1 VPVLIAARVGV
12 YEGEESRF
20 VPGGNPMKKTFEQIS
35 QLLDGC
41 TRTAFQLTRREM
53 FRKALA
59 GGAAITAGS
68 LLGVGKEAHASHD
81 DGEGDVATSLVPAAA
96 GGPEPSDRHALS
108 VRWLGC
114 SCFELVY
121 RHQVILLDAWYD
133 RPLCRDIGLIPEQVT
148 RANVIL
154 VGHAHFDHIA
164 DAASIAQRTGAIVIA
179 DRIGTGVLA
188 SLGLP
193 SSQYRTV
200 NGLGGEVFRFPGFTV
215 EVILA
220 HHSVG
225 PTGVNPEGETAS
237 QEIIDAYLALMTFPP
252 EDLAAAQ
259 AVTLRGSFDPLILTE
274 GTMAYLLTLDSGYR
288 VMWLDS
294 GGPIT
299 DTLVA
304 VMERERRTNLAM
316 VGYQVQVVPRF
327 QVPVTLALAQLFN
340 PDLLLPAHHDELIS
354 SIDGVSPILAPD
366 MATEPLFIAMRDAM
380 PRTQT
385 FSSIYRTPI
394 VINTRNGDFVSGS
407 LRSSRR
413 HED

>member
-1 VPVLIAARVGV
+1 
-12 YEGEESRF
+12 
-20 VPGGNPMKKTFEQIS
+20 
-35 QLLDGC
+35 
-41 TRTAFQLTRREM
+41 
-53 FRKALA
+53 
-59 GGAAITAGS
+59 
-68 LLGVGKEAHASHD
+68 
-81 DGEGDVATSLVPAAA
+81 
-96 GGPEPSDRHALS
+96 
-108 VRWLGC
+108 
-114 SCFELVY
+114 
-121 RHQVILLDAWYD
+121 
-133 RPLCRDIGLIPEQVT
+133 
-148 RANVIL
+148 
-154 VGHAHFDHIA
+154 
-164 DAASIAQRTGAIVIA
+164 
-179 DRIGTGVLA
+179 
-188 SLGLP
+188 
-193 SSQYRTV
+193 
-200 NGLGGEVFRFPGFTV
+200 
-215 EVILA
+215 
-220 HHSVG
+220 
-225 PTGVNPEGETAS
+225 
-237 QEIIDAYLALMTFPP
+237 
-252 EDLAAAQ
+252 
-259 AVTLRGSFDPLILTE
+259 
-274 GTMAYLLTLDSGYR
+274 MAYLLTLDSGYR

-354 SIDGVSPILAPD
+354 SIDGVTPILAPD